1 MLKIKHHFLFK
12 EVVMNTHKLAK
23 RLKYSVLFALAL
35 STLSGC
41 AQLDEWSKPNVNGLR
56 QDPIFD
62 VNAIEKGGISNI
74 TVTSSLNSNEI
85 IPNAIVPQLTA
96 AIREK
101 RTNITINS
109 NGQYQINADILT
121 NDIRNSTNSSDQL
134 YKVTTRSVKVNYIVT
149 DKQSNHTVWTGIIET
164 SQDTSASYKLKND
177 DGKNE
182 KTSDKII
189 DALVDSMVEPAE
201 QPFPS
206 PPNLSDVIQSNFEG
220 FALNLPQA
228 E

>member
-1 MLKIKHHFLFK
+1 
-12 EVVMNTHKLAK
+12 MNTHKLAK
-23 RLKYSVLFALAL
+23 QLKYSVLFALAL

-56 QDPIFD
+56 QDPSFD

-74 TVTSSLNSNEI
+74 TITSSLNSNEI
-85 IPNAIVPQLTA
+85 TPSAIAPQLTA

-101 RTNITINS
+101 RSDITVNT
-109 NGQYQINADILT
+109 NGQYKINADVLT

-134 YKVTTRSVKVNYIVT
+134 YKVTTRSIKVNYTIT
-149 DKQSNHTVWTGIIET
+149 DKKSNHAVWTGIIET
-164 SQDTSASYKLKND
+164 SQDTSASYKLKKD

-182 KTSDKII
+182 KTSDKILN
-189 DALVDSMVEPAE
+189 ALVDSMVEPAD

-206 PPNLSDVIQSNFEG
+206 PPNLSDVMQSNFEG

-228 E
+228 K

>member
-1 MLKIKHHFLFK
+1 MK
-12 EVVMNTHKLAK
+12 TRKLTK
-23 RLKYSVLFALAL
+23 RLKYSVLLVLAL

-41 AQLDEWSKPNVNGLR
+41 AQLEDWSKPNVNGLR
-56 QDPIFD
+56 QDPSFD
-62 VNAIEKGGISNI
+62 VNAIEKGGVSNI
-74 TVTSSLNSNEI
+74 TITSSVNSNEI
-85 IPNAIVPQLTA
+85 NPHAIAPQLTA

-101 RTNITINS
+101 RPDVTISN
-109 NGQYQINADILT
+109 NGQYQINADVLT

-134 YKVTTRSVKVNYIVT
+134 YKVTTRAIKVNYTIT
-149 DKQSNHTVWTGIIET
+149 DKQNNHTVWTGIIET
-164 SQDTSASYKLKND
+164 SQDTSASYKLKKE

-189 DALVDSMVEPAE
+189 NALVDSMVEPTD

-206 PPNLSDVIQSNFEG
+206 APNLSDVIQSNFEG
-220 FALNLPQA
+220 FALNLPKA